1 MSESD
6 ILANALADALLE
18 LRMDEDKT
26 LRDCLLEI
34 INKPMMD
41 A

>member
-1 MSESD
+1 MKVKNIMSESD

-26 LRDCLLEI
+26 LRD
-34 INKPMMD
+34 
-41 A
+41 